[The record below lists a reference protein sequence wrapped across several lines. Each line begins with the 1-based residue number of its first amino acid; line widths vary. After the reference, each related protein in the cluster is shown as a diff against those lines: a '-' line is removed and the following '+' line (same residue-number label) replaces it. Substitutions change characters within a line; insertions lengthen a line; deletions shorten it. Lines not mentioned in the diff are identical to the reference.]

1 MSLRNGTQV
10 FFSCFVS
17 LKKLKRRTHTQSR
30 YDYMWM
36 KILLLNDKAGE
47 EISFSLVV
55 STWVYSNWK
64 YNAEIF
70 DDTWELSGRWELCK
84 QKSHETF
91 VVYVI
96 KKNLLNQQQTKVKWS
111 ALVEFFS
118 RTHQLIQS
126 LSDYLIRKS
135 MITSLSLE
143 VITLIMTIIP
153 STYSW

>member
-111 ALVEFFS
+111 ALVEFSPVLTNSFS
-118 RTHQLIQS
+118 HCQ
-126 LSDYLIRKS
+126 
-135 MITSLSLE
+135 
-143 VITLIMTIIP
+143 II
-153 STYSW
+153 S